1 MEAQLLYFDEFGCHQ
16 GGAILQLTESEKN
29 GQYYNID
36 ERIKYLSSKK
46 SLPGIAGDI
55 LEDNNFI
62 VVLQEDVGYPI
73 LVKNE
78 SIINKKPWKITSH
91 QYADDTEH
99 IQTIYR
105 FKESGKF
112 YSEEKLILSE
122 YCISVDGKALTYEII
137 DQVLE
142 KYPNPDG
149 YIMICSPPDNLE
161 GVPYLITPIEYRK

>member
-1 MEAQLLYFDEFGCHQ
+1 MEAQLIYFDELGIYQ
-16 GGAILQLTESEKN
+16 GDAILQLTERERN

-55 LEDNNFI
+55 LGDNNFV

-78 SIINKKPWKITSH
+78 SININKKRWKITSH
-91 QYADDTEH
+91 QYADDTKH

-105 FKESGKF
+105 FKENGKF
-112 YSEEKLILSE
+112 YSEEKVILSE
-122 YCISVDGKALTYEII
+122 YCVIDNKALTYEII

-142 KYPNPDG
+142 KYPNTDG
-149 YIMICSPPDNLE
+149 YIMICPPPDGLE
-161 GVPYLITPIEYRK
+161 GVPYLITPIEYK